1 MAFATDA
8 QRLLLIKGCPQPLA
22 FTVQIVTRTGAEIEL
37 SADDI
42 DHALAMSGDWL
53 KRGAR
58 MVEVFRVDQQTG
70 GLIPTIGPVRAIE
83 TPVEVPVSAP
93 SAPSAL
99 GPLTIGEALQEPG
112 TKRRAALL
120 LSDLL
125 AVSEELTGKTKDHL
139 AALAP
144 EVRLHLYSVIAKLTK
159 EPLA

>member
-8 QRLLLIKGCPQPLA
+8 QRLLLIKGCPQPLE

-42 DHALAMSGDWL
+42 DHALAISGDWL
-53 KRGAR
+53 KRGALV
-58 MVEVFRVDQQTG
+58 VEVFRVDPQTG
-70 GLIPTIGPVRAIE
+70 ALRPTIGPVRAIE
-83 TPVEVPVSAP
+83 THVDVPASAP
-93 SAPSAL
+93 ITIEQGL
-99 GPLTIGEALQEPG
+99 LTGDSFDR
-112 TKRRAALL
+112 RRAALL
-120 LSDLL
+120 LSDRI